1 MEQYKLDFFK
11 KDHKKQNLSFVSLY
25 MEECDK
31 VFASFC
37 LSYKIAPLYRNDIF
51 SIIQSEGRFVNS
63 VNAKDENFDLR
74 RLIYEQNIKE
84 MPKHVNVCW
93 DSFYTIDAF
102 DFKDVADFFDYI
114 WYPSADDI
122 ILFDE
127 SYKVCFMVRHDGAV
141 YQFDKK

>member
-11 KDHKKQNLSFVSLY
+11 KDHKNQNLSFVTLS

-31 VFASFC
+31 FFASFC

-51 SIIQSEGRFVNS
+51 SIIQSERRFVNS

-93 DSFYTIDAF
+93 DFFIRLMLLISKMLLTFLTI
-102 DFKDVADFFDYI
+102 YGI
-114 WYPSADDI
+114 RRLMI
-122 ILFDE
+122 
-127 SYKVCFMVRHDGAV
+127 
-141 YQFDKK
+141 

>member
-11 KDHKKQNLSFVSLY
+11 KDHKNQNLSFVTLS

-84 MPKHVNVCW
+84 MPNVG
-93 DSFYTIDAF
+93 
-102 DFKDVADFFDYI
+102 
-114 WYPSADDI
+114 
-122 ILFDE
+122 ILFIRLMLLI
-127 SYKVCFMVRHDGAV
+127 SKMLLTFLTIYGIRRLMI
-141 YQFDKK
+141 

>member
-11 KDHKKQNLSFVSLY
+11 KDDKNQNLSFVTHS

-74 RLIYEQNIKE
+74 RLIYAQNIKKNINITA
-84 MPKHVNVCW
+84 MIV
-93 DSFYTIDAF
+93 I
-102 DFKDVADFFDYI
+102 
-114 WYPSADDI
+114 
-122 ILFDE
+122 
-127 SYKVCFMVRHDGAV
+127 
-141 YQFDKK
+141 